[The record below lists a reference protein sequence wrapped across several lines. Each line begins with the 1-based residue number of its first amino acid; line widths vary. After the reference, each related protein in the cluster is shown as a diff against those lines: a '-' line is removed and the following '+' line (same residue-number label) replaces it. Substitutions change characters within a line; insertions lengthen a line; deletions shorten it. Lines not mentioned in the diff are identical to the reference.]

1 MDKQAI
7 ITFLK
12 SNKDFFRTKYSV
24 EKIGIF
30 GSYSKNEE
38 TEASDIDIIV
48 SMPSS
53 FDNYFDLKEYL
64 EENLHCSV
72 DLGLESSMRELIKLK
87 IKNEIIYV

>member
-1 MDKQAI
+1 MDKQTI
-7 ITFLK
+7 ISFLK
-12 SNKDFFRTKYSV
+12 NNKDFFKTKYNV

-30 GSYSKNEE
+30 GSYSQNNE

-53 FDNYFDLKEYL
+53 FDSYFDLKEYL
-64 EENLHCSV
+64 EENLHCTV
-72 DLGLESSMRELIKLK
+72 DLGLESSMRELIKQK